1 MLNLLKRMKIIDK
14 SGELSPKELEAYKDY
29 VCDKYK
35 GHGKTIDTIEVI
47 VDGDYVDLKI
57 TFAPTKFERIRRI
70 TGYLV
75 GTTDRWNNAKRAEL
89 SDREKHGI

>member
-1 MLNLLKRMKIIDK
+1 MLNLLKRMEIIDK
-14 SGELSPKELEAYKDY
+14 SAELSPKELEAYKDY

-35 GHGKTIDTIEVI
+35 GHGKTIDTIEVV